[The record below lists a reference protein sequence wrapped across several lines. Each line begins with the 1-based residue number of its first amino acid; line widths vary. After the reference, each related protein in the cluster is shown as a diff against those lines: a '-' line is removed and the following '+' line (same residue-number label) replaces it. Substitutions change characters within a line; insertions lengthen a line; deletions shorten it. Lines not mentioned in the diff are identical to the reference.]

1 MKTATAIQLHSA
13 LGLVQAGA
21 GAVHFPWWGQLLVQA
36 TLLLLQGTVA
46 HANSVTGPNGEVL
59 SGMNFPVSGGGN

>member
-13 LGLVQAGA
+13 LGLVQ
-21 GAVHFPWWGQLLVQA
+21 V